1 MLGKRTM
8 DFKVTYLDAGLTS
21 TYFSDGE
28 TPTSNGTPSNHSV
41 TQNSSATK
49 VPKRYKAHLRD
60 FLSSCRTKRSKHSN
74 NSAASSLAAA
84 NVVNDIYAAAAGGD
98 PAAAAAATASAIPY
112 ASVYGSAPT
121 SAGAATYSP
130 TESPLYMQQNAIT
143 SPYQTI
149 YPVDNRYFST
159 EYLASYRS
167 LTTYYPEYAASAH
180 AAQYIAGNGYF
191 DSTRPLASLP
201 GYDPSQFNRYFEDNK
216 NPPECKYKTDFSPS
230 ITSPTSLPPPPP
242 PPSSGKIYTS
252 PTNPNDDL
260 SVTNSRN
267 EDSNASLLSTIDP
280 GENEKGVVGGPILP
294 GIEKNNHRLLCNT
307 IINGPLP
314 VHPTQSI
321 SLSTDNIT
329 ITNPNT
335 TLLYHGGKHTTSP
348 SNLPEESLKPG

>member
-21 TYFSDGE
+21 TYFTDSE
-28 TPTSNGTPSNHSV
+28 APSSNGTSGN
-41 TQNSSATK
+41 NSTTPNASATK

-60 FLSSCRTKRSKHSN
+60 FLSSCRTKRSKHSTA
-74 NSAASSLAAA
+74 STASSIAAA

-98 PAAAAAATASAIPY
+98 PTVAASAIPY

-121 SAGAATYSP
+121 SAGTPTYSP
-130 TESPLYMQQNAIT
+130 TESPLYMQQNAIAA

-191 DSTRPLASLP
+191 DSARPLASLP

-216 NPPECKYKTDFSPS
+216 NTPECKYKTDFSPS
-230 ITSPTSLPPPPP
+230 LAPPSTLPQPP
-242 PPSSGKIYTS
+242 PPSSGKI
-252 PTNPNDDL
+252 
-260 SVTNSRN
+260 
-267 EDSNASLLSTIDP
+267 
-280 GENEKGVVGGPILP
+280 
-294 GIEKNNHRLLCNT
+294 
-307 IINGPLP
+307 
-314 VHPTQSI
+314 
-321 SLSTDNIT
+321 
-329 ITNPNT
+329 
-335 TLLYHGGKHTTSP
+335 
-348 SNLPEESLKPG
+348 